1 MYRITEPFFKC
12 STFSW
17 DFLVQHV
24 IVLPIFDDVFDIW
37 FISMPQTVLLKRA
50 WKLCT
55 SEFLLFDGTKFKAAR
70 FHSLLIGWKG
80 HVTCIHQSEQYA
92 IFSEL
97 AGANLRR
104 LWLVHKGAI
113 VSQGTLGFEI
123 WNSVFLFVYLKR
135 VVSEG

>member
-37 FISMPQTVLLKRA
+37 FISMPQTFLLKRA

-55 SEFLLFDGTKFKAAR
+55 SEFLLFDDIKFKAAR

-80 HVTCIHQSEQYA
+80 HVTCIQQSEQYA

-97 AGANLRR
+97 AGANLRL
-104 LWLVHKGAI
+104 LWLVH
-113 VSQGTLGFEI
+113 
-123 WNSVFLFVYLKR
+123 
-135 VVSEG
+135 